1 MLTMLPSISCYYM
14 HYNYQ
19 PYNFT
24 FIKFEKFVK
33 VLLNAR
39 AVVMNFKQLAENT
52 KLFKIYQLSLLLTK
66 DTTQISTLVDETTG
80 DVMYGVITEW
90 YWKHLRISGFE
101 EFTVLEKSRYK
112 NPLKSCEPKRESS
125 GKKIN
130 KFLKLFNSEDVVNK
144 MKDPDVVVL
153 EFFQKE
159 SAEIFDYFRRY
170 IEHERKV
177 EMLSVILHNYGRDV
191 YGCVRKFV

>member
-1 MLTMLPSISCYYM
+1 MTPSISCYYM
-14 HYNYQ
+14 HYNRQ

-33 VLLNAR
+33 VILNAR
-39 AVVMNFKQLAENT
+39 AVVMTFKQLVENAR
-52 KLFKIYQLSLLLTK
+52 LFKIYQLSLLLTN
-66 DTTQISTLVDETTG
+66 DTTQISTSVDDFG
-80 DVMYGVITEW
+80 DVIYGVVSEW
-90 YWKHLRISGFE
+90 YWKRLRISGFE

-125 GKKIN
+125 RKKYN

-144 MKDPDVVVL
+144 MKDPDDVVL

-159 SAEIFDYFRRY
+159 SGEIYDYFRRY
-170 IEHERKV
+170 IEHEKKI

>member
-1 MLTMLPSISCYYM
+1 MTPSISCYYM
-14 HYNYQ
+14 HYNRQ

-33 VLLNAR
+33 VILNAR
-39 AVVMNFKQLAENT
+39 AVVMTFKQLVENAR
-52 KLFKIYQLSLLLTK
+52 LFKIYQLSLLLTN
-66 DTTQISTLVDETTG
+66 DTTQISTSVDDFG
-80 DVMYGVITEW
+80 DVIYGVVTEW
-90 YWKHLRISGFE
+90 YWKRLRISGFE

-125 GKKIN
+125 RKKYN

-144 MKDPDVVVL
+144 MKDPDDVVL

-159 SAEIFDYFRRY
+159 SGEIYDYFRRY
-170 IEHERKV
+170 IEHEKKI
-177 EMLSVILHNYGRDV
+177 EMLSVIMHNYGRDV
-191 YGCVRKFV
+191 YGYVRKFV

>member
-1 MLTMLPSISCYYM
+1 MLTMLPSISCYYL
-14 HYNYQ
+14 HYNRL

-24 FIKFEKFVK
+24 FIKFENFVK
-33 VLLNAR
+33 VLLNNR
-39 AVVMNFKQLAENT
+39 VVVMTFKQLVENT
-52 KLFKIYQLSLLLTK
+52 KLFKIFQLSLLLTK
-66 DTTQISTLVDETTG
+66 DTTQIATSVNETTG
-80 DVMYGVITEW
+80 DVMYGVITKW
-90 YWKHLRISGFE
+90 YWKHLRISEFE
-101 EFTVLEKSRYK
+101 KITVLEKSQYK

-125 GKKIN
+125 RKKIN
-130 KFLKLFNSEDVVNK
+130 KFLKLFNSQDIVNK

-159 SAEIFDYFRRY
+159 SAEIFDYFRQY

-191 YGCVRKFV
+191 YSCVKRFV

>member
-1 MLTMLPSISCYYM
+1 MTPSISCYYL
-14 HYNYQ
+14 HYNRQ

-33 VLLNAR
+33 VILNTR
-39 AVVMNFKQLAENT
+39 AVVMTFKQLVDNA
-52 KLFKIYQLSLLLTK
+52 KLFKIYQLSLLLTN
-66 DTTQISTLVDETTG
+66 DTEQIFTSICEFTG
-80 DVMYGVITEW
+80 AIIYGVMTVW
-90 YWKHLRISGFE
+90 YWKYLRISGFE
-101 EFTVLEKSRYK
+101 EFTVLEKHRYK

-125 GKKIN
+125 RKKIK

-144 MKDPDVVVL
+144 MKDPDVVVR

-159 SAEIFDYFRRY
+159 SADIYEYFRRY

-191 YGCVRKFV
+191 YSCVRKFA